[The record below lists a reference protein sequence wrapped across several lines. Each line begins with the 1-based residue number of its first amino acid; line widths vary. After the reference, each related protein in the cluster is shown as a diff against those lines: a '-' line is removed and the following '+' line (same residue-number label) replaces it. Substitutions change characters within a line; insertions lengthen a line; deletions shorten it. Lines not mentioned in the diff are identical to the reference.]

1 MDERGE
7 RRAVGRRALTSDLGR
22 PGRAADSY
30 VSGLAR
36 LDPVAAQAVGLRV
49 DRLWAALGPEGVQA
63 EADLARTT
71 LAELDAEGTTGD
83 ADEPGPATVLRRA
96 LSERLRSD
104 LALHDSGFL
113 PGLVA
118 PLASPAHAVMMG
130 LESAAGDTDRLVDG
144 LALVPEALRDYAE
157 RLEAAASNGY
167 VVPARQSRTLAAQ
180 LRRWADPAADDR
192 LGRLVAPSEVDV
204 DGALAAARRACV
216 GLAAWLEDVHA
227 PRGSSTDAVGPELY
241 RTTSTAFLG
250 TELDLE
256 QTYAYGWDRLA
267 ELTARAEQLAAAL
280 GCSGLD
286 EAAAMLDADPAGQVA
301 VGPDLIA
308 WVEGRMARAADLLDG
323 SVFDIPERSRC
334 GAVLAAPGSG
344 SIYYSP
350 PDPAGT
356 RPGRVVWSTPTGVDR
371 LPVWREVSTVHHE
384 GLPGHHLQHVV
395 TMATSSLHPWQR
407 YLCHVHG
414 YAEGWAH
421 YTEGRA
427 SDWGLVDEPGEQ
439 LGVVLAQRWRAAR
452 IVIDLGLHLGYPVPP
467 GNGFTDATTW
477 TPEVGVEVL
486 TQAAGCDTET
496 ARFEVV
502 RYLGWPGQA
511 LAFSMGARLWEQAR
525 EDALATGRFDERT
538 FHRQALALGPMGMA
552 PLAHTLEELARA

>member
-1 MDERGE
+1 MT
-7 RRAVGRRALTSDLGR
+7 ATPHAIPNLGR
-22 PGRAADSY
+22 PGRVADSY
-30 VSGLAR
+30 VHGLAL
-36 LDPVAAQAVGLRV
+36 LDPGAAQVTGRESV
-49 DRLWAALGPEGVQA
+49 RPWAALGPRAV
-63 EADLARTT
+63 ADRAALTAST
-71 LAELDAEGTTGD
+71 LAEVDRPSEEPTTRAG
-83 ADEPGPATVLRRA
+83 AVLRLA

-104 LALHDSGFL
+104 LALHDSGFT

-130 LESAAGDTDRLVDG
+130 LESAPSEQRVEG
-144 LALVPEALRDYAE
+144 LTRVPVALRDYAE
-157 RLEAAASNGY
+157 QLEETAARGY

-180 LRRWADPAADDR
+180 VRRWADPEGDDR
-192 LGRLVAPSEVDV
+192 LGALLSDAGSGPDRPEAAT
-204 DGALAAARRACV
+204 ALADARAACRA
-216 GLAAWLEDVHA
+216 LATWLEEVHA
-227 PRGSSTDAVGPELY
+227 PRGATADAVGRDLY
-241 RTTSTAFLG
+241 GITSRAFLG
-250 TELDLE
+250 TSVDLDE
-256 QTYAYGWDRLA
+256 TYAYGWDRLR
-267 ELTARAEQLAAAL
+267 ELTAQAQTLAAEL
-280 GCSGLD
+280 GADSLD
-286 EAAAMLDADPAGQVA
+286 EAAAQLDADPTGRVA
-301 VGPDLIA
+301 VGPDLVD
-308 WVEGRMARAADLLDG
+308 WVETRMTQAATRLQG
-323 SVFDIPERSRC
+323 SVFDIPAGSRC

-356 RPGRVVWSTPTGVDR
+356 RPGRVVWSTPTGAMDV
-371 LPVWREVSTVHHE
+371 PVWREVSTVHHE

-395 TMATSSLHPWQR
+395 TMSTESLHPWQR

-427 SDWGLVDEPGEQ
+427 ADWGLIQHPGEQ

-452 IVIDLGLHLGYPVPP
+452 IVIDMGLHLGYPIPS
-467 GNGFTDATTW
+467 GNDFTQATRW
-477 TPEVGVEVL
+477 TREVGVEVL
-486 TQAAGCDTET
+486 MQAAGCDAET

-525 EDALATGRFDERT
+525 EVAMRRGTLDERS

-552 PLAHTLEELARA
+552 PLQTTLEDLAHA

>member
-1 MDERGE
+1 M
-7 RRAVGRRALTSDLGR
+7 
-22 PGRAADSY
+22 
-30 VSGLAR
+30 SGLAH
-36 LDPVAAQAVGLRV
+36 LDPGAAQAVGRND
-49 DRLWAALGPEGVQA
+49 DRLWAALGPEAVRA

-71 LAELDAEGTTGD
+71 LSELEAGAVADDATGTG
-83 ADEPGPATVLRRA
+83 PGPAPATVLRRA

-104 LALHDSGFL
+104 LALHESGFL

-130 LESAAGDTDRLVDG
+130 LESASGDPERLLAGLG
-144 LALVPEALRDYAE
+144 QVPSALRDYAA
-157 RLEAAASNGY
+157 RLEDAATTQGY
-167 VVPARQSRTLAAQ
+167 VVAARQSRTLAAQ
-180 LRRWADPAADDR
+180 VRRWADPAADDR
-192 LGRLVAPSEVDV
+192 LGRLVSPEIAPRADA
-204 DGALAAARRACV
+204 ALREAREACV
-216 GLAAWLEDVHA
+216 ELATWLEDVHA
-227 PRGSSTDAVGPELY
+227 ARGSETDAVGADLY

-256 QTYAYGWDRLA
+256 ETYAYGWDRLA
-267 ELTARAEQLAAAL
+267 ELTARAGRLAAEL
-280 GCSGLD
+280 GCSTLD
-286 EAAAMLDADPAGQVA
+286 EAAATLDADPAGQVT
-301 VGPDLIA
+301 VGPELVE
-308 WVEGRMARAADLLDG
+308 WVEGRMARATQLLDG
-323 SVFDIPERSRC
+323 RVFDIPADSRC

-350 PDPAGT
+350 PDPQGT

-371 LPVWREVSTVHHE
+371 IPVWREVSTVHHE
-384 GLPGHHLQHVV
+384 GLPGHHMQYVV
-395 TMATSSLHPWQR
+395 TMATQSLHPWQR

-427 SDWGLVDEPGEQ
+427 ADWGLIDDPGEQ

-452 IVIDLGLHLGYPVPP
+452 IVIDLGLHLGYQIPA
-467 GNGFTDATTW
+467 GNGFTEARAW

-496 ARFEVV
+496 AQFEVV

-511 LAFSMGARLWEQAR
+511 LAFCMGARLWEQAR
-525 EDALATGRFDERT
+525 ETALATGRFDERS
-538 FHRQALALGPMGMA
+538 FHTQALALGPMGMG
-552 PLAHTLEELARA
+552 PLRETLEELARA